1 MKYQGFTLAESLAA
15 AFVFI
20 IFITSCV
27 TLYINIHST
36 QRALSNFSLVC
47 DDLSFTIERMAR
59 EIRMGYRFSSPNPN
73 GGDKISFTNSRGE
86 NVTYR
91 LNPSRKR
98 IERVVNG
105 GSEVLILTS
114 ENIEVEDLRF
124 YLTGENT
131 KDDLQPKVTISIKFK
146 SISGKESEKYE
157 KTVQVSVSSRQLDM
171 GF

>member
-20 IFITSCV
+20 VFITSCL

-59 EIRMGYRFSSPNPN
+59 EIRMGYRFSSSNPN
-73 GGDKISFTNSRGE
+73 GGDEISFTNSRGE

-105 GSEVLILTS
+105 VSEVLTS
-114 ENIEVEDLRF
+114 ENIEVEDLKF
-124 YLTGENT
+124 YLRGQNT

-146 SISGKESEKYE
+146 STGDKESEKYE

>member
-47 DDLSFTIERMAR
+47 DNLSFTIERMAR

-73 GGDKISFTNSRGE
+73 GGDEISFTNSRGE
-86 NVTYR
+86 DVTYR

-105 GSEVLILTS
+105 VSEVLTS
-114 ENIEVEDLRF
+114 ENIEVEDLKF
-124 YLTGENT
+124 YLTGQDT
-131 KDDLQPKVTISIKFK
+131 RDDLQPKVTISIKFK
-146 SISGKESEKYE
+146 STGGKESEKYE

-171 GF
+171 GL

>member
-59 EIRMGYRFSSPNPN
+59 EIRMGYRFSSTNPN
-73 GGDKISFTNSRGE
+73 EISFTNSRGE

>member
-20 IFITSCV
+20 IFITSCL

-47 DDLSFTIERMAR
+47 DDLSFTIEKMSR
-59 EIRMGYRFSSPNPN
+59 EIRMAYRFSSTNPN
-73 GGDKISFTNSRGE
+73 GGDEISFTNSRGE
-86 NVTYR
+86 NVTYK

-105 GSEVLILTS
+105 ESKVLTS

-146 SISGKESEKYE
+146 STGGKESEKYE

-171 GF
+171 GL

>member
-20 IFITSCV
+20 IFITSCL

-47 DDLSFTIERMAR
+47 DDLSFTIERMSR
-59 EIRMGYRFSSPNPN
+59 EIRMAYRFSSPNPN
-73 GGDKISFTNSRGE
+73 GGDEISFTNSRGE
-86 NVTYR
+86 NVTYK

-105 GSEVLILTS
+105 ESKVLTS

-146 SISGKESEKYE
+146 STGGKESEKYE

-171 GF
+171 GL

>member
-20 IFITSCV
+20 VFITSCL

-59 EIRMGYRFSSPNPN
+59 EIRMGYRFSSSNPN
-73 GGDKISFTNSRGE
+73 GGDEISFTNSRGE

-105 GSEVLILTS
+105 VSEVLTS
-114 ENIEVEDLRF
+114 ENIEVEDLKF
-124 YLTGENT
+124 YLRCQDT

-146 SISGKESEKYE
+146 STGGKESEKYE
-157 KTVQVSVSSRQLDM
+157 KTVQVSVSSRQLDI
-171 GF
+171 GL

>member
-59 EIRMGYRFSSPNPN
+59 EIRMGYRFSSTNPN
-73 GGDKISFTNSRGE
+73 EISFTNSRGE

-105 GSEVLILTS
+105 VSEVLTS

-124 YLTGENT
+124 YLTGEDT
-131 KDDLQPKVTISIKFK
+131 EDDLQPKVTISIKFK
-146 SISGKESEKYE
+146 STGGKESEKYE

>member
-20 IFITSCV
+20 VFITSCL

-47 DDLSFTIERMAR
+47 DDLSFTIERMSR
-59 EIRMGYRFSSPNPN
+59 EIRMAYRFSSPNPN
-73 GGDKISFTNSRGE
+73 GGDEISFTNSRGE

-105 GSEVLILTS
+105 VSEVLTS

-146 SISGKESEKYE
+146 STGGKESEKYE

-171 GF
+171 GL